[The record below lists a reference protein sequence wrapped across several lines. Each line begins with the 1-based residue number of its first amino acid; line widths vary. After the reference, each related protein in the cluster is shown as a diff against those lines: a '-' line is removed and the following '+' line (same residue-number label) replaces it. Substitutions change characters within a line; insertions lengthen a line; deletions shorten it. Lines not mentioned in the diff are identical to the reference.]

1 MQTCGVVAS
10 VEKFVLLLCF
20 LLQLFGEKRN
30 VATAQTGE
38 PEPYLLF
45 TTQNSIQRLYLN
57 GSTPPQILLGP
68 TPGLIRKIDYH
79 YRMNYMFWLDG
90 SRARGRLMRAR
101 LNGSDV
107 TTLLDRLTDPVD
119 LAVDWLNNK
128 LYWVDATLRLIEE
141 YDISTG
147 SRKFVASTGS
157 ATTSRPSAMSLYPYP
172 NYGWLYWSDTTN
184 RSIQMVS
191 VTDDRRSIIH
201 TNNPCVNALSIHY
214 WSHTLYWIDTC
225 TYAFESLRLDGDSS
239 THSSPFN
246 EIISFSTALQ
256 VYNGKV
262 YYAEGDGVFEA
273 DPDGET
279 GRRQL
284 YSTAQ
289 TRATGVKV
297 VHPSRQPSCRFTH

>member
-107 TTLLDRLTDPVD
+107 TTLLDRLTDPG
-119 LAVDWLNNK
+119 
-128 LYWVDATLRLIEE
+128 TFQFQFLILMNG
-141 YDISTG
+141 DKIM
-147 SRKFVASTGS
+147 R
-157 ATTSRPSAMSLYPYP
+157 SLHMQ
-172 NYGWLYWSDTTN
+172 
-184 RSIQMVS
+184 I
-191 VTDDRRSIIH
+191 
-201 TNNPCVNALSIHY
+201 PCV
-214 WSHTLYWIDTC
+214 TLNVGM
-225 TYAFESLRLDGDSS
+225 F
-239 THSSPFN
+239 
-246 EIISFSTALQ
+246 
-256 VYNGKV
+256 
-262 YYAEGDGVFEA
+262 
-273 DPDGET
+273 
-279 GRRQL
+279 
-284 YSTAQ
+284 
-289 TRATGVKV
+289 
-297 VHPSRQPSCRFTH
+297 